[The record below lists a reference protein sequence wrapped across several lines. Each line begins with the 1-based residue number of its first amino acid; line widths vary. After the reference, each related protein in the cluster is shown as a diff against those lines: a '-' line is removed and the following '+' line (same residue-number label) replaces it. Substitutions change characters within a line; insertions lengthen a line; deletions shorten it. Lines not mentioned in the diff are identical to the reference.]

1 MIIRIMGEGQ
11 NHVNRCLVDSLNR
24 IDNRIVDH
32 VQAAEGI
39 TDGIHLVGD
48 VMTDVLMAS
57 WGAWRA
63 VVDEVLDHFLVL
75 IDVSAHCGDRIVAG
89 VHLDLA
95 EPARFAAVGWSS

>member
-1 MIIRIMGEGQ
+1 MTFPQCCPFFSVDMSRQGELVCFASRPVG
-11 NHVNRCLVDSLNR
+11 RCQYDLCPFDL
-24 IDNRIVDH
+24 
-32 VQAAEGI
+32 GP
-39 TDGIHLVGD
+39 
-48 VMTDVLMAS
+48 

-95 EPARFAAVGWSS
+95 EPARFAAVGWSP

>member
-1 MIIRIMGEGQ
+1 MIQQPRAPCGQADADVCQHCAGDCPASGCPVYWRTGVCAVCLGE
-11 NHVNRCLVDSLNR
+11 
-24 IDNRIVDH
+24 
-32 VQAAEGI
+32 
-39 TDGIHLVGD
+39 
-48 VMTDVLMAS
+48 

-95 EPARFAAVGWSS
+95 EPARFAAAGWLP